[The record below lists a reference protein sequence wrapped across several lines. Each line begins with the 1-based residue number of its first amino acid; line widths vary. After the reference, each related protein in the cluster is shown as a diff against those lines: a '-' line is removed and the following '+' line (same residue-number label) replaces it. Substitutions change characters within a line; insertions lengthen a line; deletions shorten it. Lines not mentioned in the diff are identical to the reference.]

1 MLTVP
6 WLRLELR
13 RREFRRRAL
22 EAREEECGRDG
33 LSRAPWMSRNGGV
46 VARGGCELATPPE
59 LRGADGYKRQSE
71 ENKTKQSDNK
81 ATKNREMLQMGT
93 FLSGRSSGTVR
104 GLACAAGLIALTT
117 AGYYAYRR
125 LKRTSDLRAAGRE
138 AAQGSVVGVDV
149 EEALVCTEEDPQTSA
164 VVLVTETNP
173 QLPNTSL
180 DPEKSAVILL
190 SHHHNTRQL
199 HSVWRNIQFLS
210 SQSCSFVSESLEV
223 RRYIACLVRG
233 PEVLLWWITTTTTKM
248 SSNHWQ
254 TIYQVS
260 RSYLRVDVDGQVDMS
275 HEEEGSFF
283 TPHADFDVQSEFEE
297 SDVELPPEE
306 QEVPFI
312 SLYLTGRGITD
323 LVLKLPAVREAFSRM
338 MASIHN
344 KNFLYVAGKQ
354 ILMRLAAANKQDPC
368 SVQRAYDEVIRFLR
382 EPSYQET
389 IEAEVLDAQLYHF
402 NLLDVFFEL
411 VFFSCL
417 INGLPPEALDGGFL
431 QRVFHMNSQW
441 DVDIRESEAEQLFLL
456 LSLKLTMLLEELFS
470 QPLDLYSDPAA
481 LATAVL
487 RLVKE
492 RVQEMLKAMAG
503 V

>member
-1 MLTVP
+1 MLH
-6 WLRLELR
+6 
-13 RREFRRRAL
+13 
-22 EAREEECGRDG
+22 
-33 LSRAPWMSRNGGV
+33 M
-46 VARGGCELATPPE
+46 
-59 LRGADGYKRQSE
+59 K
-71 ENKTKQSDNK
+71 
-81 ATKNREMLQMGT
+81 T

-104 GLACAAGLIALTT
+104 GLTCAAGLIALAT

-125 LKRTSDLRAAGRE
+125 LKRTSDLRAAERE

-149 EEALVCTEEDPQTSA
+149 EVVLVCTEEDPQTSA

-173 QLPNTSL
+173 QLLNTSL

-190 SHHHNTRQL
+190 SHHHGTRQL
-199 HSVWRNIQFLS
+199 HSAWQNIQFFS

-233 PEVLLWWITTTTTKM
+233 PEVLLWWITTTKM
-248 SSNHWQ
+248 SSNHWGAFSSTTQETLITCIQRVCGSVRALVACHHEETTVHVPYEDGEQ

-260 RSYLRVDVDGQVDMS
+260 RSYLRMDVDGQVDMS

-283 TPHADFDVQSEFEE
+283 TPHADSEVQSEFEE

-338 MASIHN
+338 MSSIHS

-354 ILMRLAAANKQDPC
+354 ILMRLAAANKQDPRG
-368 SVQRAYDEVIRFLR
+368 VQRAYDEVIRFLR
-382 EPSYQET
+382 EPSYQEM

-411 VFFSCL
+411 IFFSCL
-417 INGLPPEALDGGFL
+417 INSLPPEALDGGFL
-431 QRVFHMNSQW
+431 QLVFYMNSQW
-441 DVDIRESEAEQLFLL
+441 DVDIREPEAEQLFLL

-481 LATAVL
+481 LATVVL

-492 RVQEMLKAMAG
+492 RVQEMLKAMAE

>member
-1 MLTVP
+1 MLH
-6 WLRLELR
+6 
-13 RREFRRRAL
+13 
-22 EAREEECGRDG
+22 
-33 LSRAPWMSRNGGV
+33 M
-46 VARGGCELATPPE
+46 
-59 LRGADGYKRQSE
+59 K
-71 ENKTKQSDNK
+71 
-81 ATKNREMLQMGT
+81 T

-125 LKRTSDLRAAGRE
+125 LKRTSDRRAAERE

-149 EEALVCTEEDPQTSA
+149 EEVLVCTEEDPQTSA
-164 VVLVTETNP
+164 VVL
-173 QLPNTSL
+173 
-180 DPEKSAVILL
+180 L
-190 SHHHNTRQL
+190 SHHHGTRQL
-199 HSVWRNIQFLS
+199 HSAWQTIQFLS
-210 SQSCSFVSESLEV
+210 SQSCSFVCESMEV

-233 PEVLLWWITTTTTKM
+233 PEVLLWWITTTTEM
-248 SSNHWQ
+248 SSNHWGAFNSTIQETSITCIQRVCGSVRALVSCHHEETTIHVPYEDGEQ

-260 RSYLRVDVDGQVDMS
+260 RLYLRVDVDGQVDMS

-283 TPHADFDVQSEFEE
+283 TPYADSEAQSEFEE
-297 SDVELPPEE
+297 NDMELPLEE

-338 MASIHN
+338 MASMHN

-354 ILMRLAAANKQDPC
+354 ILMRLAAANKQDPRG
-368 SVQRAYDEVIRFLR
+368 VQRAYDELIRFLR
-382 EPSYQET
+382 EPSYQEM
-389 IEAEVLDAQLYHF
+389 IKAEVLDAQLYHF

-417 INGLPPEALDGGFL
+417 INGLPPGALDGGFL
-431 QRVFHMNSQW
+431 QHVFDMNSQW
-441 DVDIRESEAEQLFLL
+441 DVDIREPEADQLFLL
-456 LSLKLTMLLEELFS
+456 LSLKLTLLLEELFS

-492 RVQEMLKAMAG
+492 HVQEMLKAMAE

>member
-1 MLTVP
+1 MLH
-6 WLRLELR
+6 
-13 RREFRRRAL
+13 
-22 EAREEECGRDG
+22 
-33 LSRAPWMSRNGGV
+33 M
-46 VARGGCELATPPE
+46 
-59 LRGADGYKRQSE
+59 K
-71 ENKTKQSDNK
+71 
-81 ATKNREMLQMGT
+81 T

-117 AGYYAYRR
+117 AGYCAYRR
-125 LKRTSDLRAAGRE
+125 LKRISDLRAPERE
-138 AAQGSVVGVDV
+138 AAQGSVLGVDV
-149 EEALVCTEEDPQTSA
+149 EEVLVCTEEVPQTSA

-173 QLPNTSL
+173 QLLDTSL

-190 SHHHNTRQL
+190 SHHHGTRQL
-199 HSVWRNIQFLS
+199 HPAWQNIQFLS

-223 RRYIACLVRG
+223 HRYIACLVRG
-233 PEVLLWWITTTTTKM
+233 PEVLLWWITTTTKM
-248 SSNHWQ
+248 SSNHWGAFNATTRENSITCIQRVCGSVRALVSCHHEETTIHVPFEDGEQ

-354 ILMRLAAANKQDPC
+354 ILMRLATANKQDPRG
-368 SVQRAYDEVIRFLR
+368 VQRAYDEVIRFLR

-411 VFFSCL
+411 VFFGCL

-431 QRVFHMNSQW
+431 QHVFDMNSQW
-441 DVDIRESEAEQLFLL
+441 DVDIREPEAEQLFLL

-481 LATAVL
+481 LATAVQ

-492 RVQEMLKAMAG
+492 RVQEMLKAMEG